1 MRSRSAH
8 FRNRK
13 GELLWAVCLTLPPP
27 TLGGVVAV
35 CCLLLQSWAGL
46 SALVKFDNS
55 TQSPPTHANLS
66 LVCSHVEHTTE
77 VLLH

>member
-55 TQSPPTHANLS
+55 TLS